1 VSNVRAD
8 RYSNSLFDFEGK
20 IFFTEYIDGDKE
32 EVACKLRSVNLSLSV
47 RPSEPHTRLLRSEDM
62 VGSERH

>member
-1 VSNVRAD
+1 MSNVRAD

-32 EVACKLRSVNLSLSV
+32 EVACKLRSVSLSLSV
-47 RPSEPHTRLLRSEDM
+47 RPLEPHTRLLRSEDM
-62 VGSERH
+62 VGSECN